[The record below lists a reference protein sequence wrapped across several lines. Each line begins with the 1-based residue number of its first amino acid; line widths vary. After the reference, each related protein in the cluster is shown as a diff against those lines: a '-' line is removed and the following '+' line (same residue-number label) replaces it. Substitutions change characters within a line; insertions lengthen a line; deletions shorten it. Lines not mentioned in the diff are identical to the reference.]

1 MYMCIA
7 LLSPK
12 VDFVFKKIFGSE
24 EHKEILISFLNA
36 VIDNNEPIVSVEILN
51 TDVEKE
57 FLDDKFSRLDI
68 KAKTNKN
75 HIVNIE
81 IQVKN
86 EYNIVKRS
94 LYYWGKLY
102 TNQLK
107 NKGKYKELERTV
119 CINILDF
126 KCIDNLRYHNVFRLK
141 EVDTNEELTDT
152 MEIHFIELPKLDTD
166 MEIKNILEAW
176 LQFIKQPEK
185 NLELDIAEIKE
196 AKIELC
202 KLSSNEKER
211 EMYFMREQSLIQKES
226 ALDGA
231 KQEGKVEGQNEKAI
245 EIAKNLLSIG
255 LSVEQIQV
263 ASGLDIDTIKTM
275 VSKY

>member
-1 MYMCIA
+1 MCIE

-24 EHKEILISFLNA
+24 NNKEILISFLNA
-36 VIDNNEPIVSVEILN
+36 VIDNNEPITSVEILN

-68 KAKTNKN
+68 RAKTNKN

-86 EYNIVKRS
+86 EYNIIKRS
-94 LYYWGKLY
+94 LYYWSKLY
-102 TNQLK
+102 TNQMK
-107 NKGKYKELERTV
+107 NKGKYKQLERTI

-126 KCIDNLRYHNVFRLK
+126 KCIDNDRYHNVFRLK
-141 EVDTNEELTDT
+141 ELETNEELTDT

-166 MEIKNILEAW
+166 IGIKNVLEAW

-185 NLELDIAEIKE
+185 NLEMDISEIRE
-196 AKIELC
+196 AKNQLC
-202 KLSSNEKER
+202 KLSGNQKER

-231 KQEGKVEGQNEKAI
+231 KEEKAT
-245 EIAKNLLSIG
+245 EIAKNLLDILDDETISSK
-255 LSVEQIQV
+255 LE
-263 ASGLDIDTIKTM
+263 LDIDVVRKLGFED
-275 VSKY
+275 

>member
-1 MYMCIA
+1 MCIE

-24 EHKEILISFLNA
+24 NNKEILISFLNA

-75 HIVNIE
+75 HMINIE

-86 EYNIVKRS
+86 EYNMIKRS
-94 LYYWGKLY
+94 LYYWGKVY
-102 TNQLK
+102 INQLK
-107 NKGKYKELERTV
+107 NKGKYTELERTV

-141 EVDTNEELTDT
+141 EMETNEELTDA
-152 MEIHFIELPKLDTD
+152 MEIHFIELPKLDTN
-166 MEIKNILEAW
+166 MKIKNVLEAW

-185 NLELDIAEIKE
+185 NLELDIKEIKD
-196 AKIELC
+196 AKNELC
-202 KLSSNEKER
+202 RLSGNEKER

-231 KQEGKVEGQNEKAI
+231 KQEGKQEGREEEKI
-245 EIAKNLLSIG
+245 EIAKQLLDILDDKTIAQKTGLSI
-255 LSVEQIQV
+255 
-263 ASGLDIDTIKTM
+263 DFIK
-275 VSKY
+275 SLRI

>member
-1 MYMCIA
+1 MCIQ

-24 EHKEILISFLNA
+24 EHKGILISFLNA
-36 VIDNNEPIVSVEILN
+36 VIDNDEPIVSVDILN

-75 HIVNIE
+75 HMINIE

-86 EYNIVKRS
+86 EYNMIKRS

-126 KCIDNLRYHNVFRLK
+126 KCIDNNRYHNVFRLK
-141 EVDTNEELTDT
+141 ELETNEELTDT
-152 MEIHFIELPKLDTD
+152 MEIHFIELPKLDTS

-176 LQFIKQPEK
+176 LQFIKEPEK
-185 NLELDIAEIKE
+185 NLELDIKEIKE
-196 AKIELC
+196 AKDELC
-202 KLSSNEKER
+202 KISGNEKER
-211 EMYFMREQSLIQKES
+211 EMYFIREQSLIQKES

-231 KQEGKVEGQNEKAI
+231 KEEGKIEGKIEGQMEKAI
-245 EIAKNLLSIG
+245 EIAKNLLSMG
-255 LSVEQIQV
+255 LSIEQIQV
-263 ASGLDIDTIKTM
+263 ASGLDTDMIN
-275 VSKY
+275 SL